1 VIGNDSAA
9 VVAGHGVK
17 NDPSPDIGC
26 CAPAAAVCLAA
37 LLLLTLNFSF
47 GIAAGLSRFDI
58 GKKIE

>member
-1 VIGNDSAA
+1 VS
-9 VVAGHGVK
+9 
-17 NDPSPDIGC
+17 
-26 CAPAAAVCLAA
+26 LAA